1 LRSAKVNGKRSSVH
15 MLSAWADKS
24 IFFRVNEKTNEIK
37 VIPKLLD
44 TLLIQDNIITIDA
57 VKLKRILQ
65 IKLLK
70 TLPTIYL
77 LKKEIKRYY

>member
-1 LRSAKVNGKRSSVH
+1 

-57 VKLKRILQ
+57 MKLKRILQ

-70 TLPTIYL
+70 TLPTIYSL
-77 LKKEIKRYY
+77 

>member
-1 LRSAKVNGKRSSVH
+1 

-57 VKLKRILQ
+57 MKLKRILQ

-70 TLPTIYL
+70 TLPTTYSL
-77 LKKEIKRYY
+77 

>member
-1 LRSAKVNGKRSSVH
+1 

-24 IFFRVNEKTNEIK
+24 NFFRVNEKTNEIK

-57 VKLKRILQ
+57 MKLKRILQ

-70 TLPTIYL
+70 TLPTIYSL
-77 LKKEIKRYY
+77 

>member
-1 LRSAKVNGKRSSVH
+1 

-24 IFFRVNEKTNEIK
+24 NFFRVNEKTNEIK

-70 TLPTIYL
+70 TLPTIYSL
-77 LKKEIKRYY
+77 

>member
-1 LRSAKVNGKRSSVH
+1 

-70 TLPTIYL
+70 TLPTIYSL
-77 LKKEIKRYY
+77 